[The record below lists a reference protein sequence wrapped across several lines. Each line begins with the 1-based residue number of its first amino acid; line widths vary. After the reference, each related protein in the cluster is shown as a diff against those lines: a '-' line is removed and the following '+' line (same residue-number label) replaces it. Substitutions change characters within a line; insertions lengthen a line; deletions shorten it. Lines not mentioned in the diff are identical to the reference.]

1 MRPLLVARHAPRLL
15 SLALVAAGVVGG
27 VAWHS
32 SANNMTQMAPAPAVV
47 GLVNL
52 ENLSKVL
59 KEMEDRN
66 SVLNSRN
73 NPRVEELKALD
84 TQLTQSKK
92 ELNDLPQ
99 TASRD
104 KRMELVLKITELEA
118 MFDTKKRSYQQVAG
132 IESGSVL
139 RDVYL
144 KILAA
149 CEKYGDQNGYDLI
162 LLDDRGAQLPENR
175 SADDYSRVITS
186 TKMLYGKKA
195 LDITDALATLMNNE
209 YTAAGG
215 KAPAPAAP
223 STKKK

>member
-1 MRPLLVARHAPRLL
+1 MCSLFVARHAPRLL

-84 TQLTQSKK
+84 TRLYSPKK

-118 MFDTKKRSYQQVAG
+118 MFDTKSVRTSRSQA
-132 IESGSVL
+132 SN
-139 RDVYL
+139 R
-144 KILAA
+144 AA
-149 CEKYGDQNGYDLI
+149 CCGMCTS
-162 LLDDRGAQLPENR
+162 R
-175 SADDYSRVITS
+175 SSRRARSTAIRTGMTS
-186 TKMLYGKKA
+186 
-195 LDITDALATLMNNE
+195 
-209 YTAAGG
+209 
-215 KAPAPAAP
+215 
-223 STKKK
+223 SC